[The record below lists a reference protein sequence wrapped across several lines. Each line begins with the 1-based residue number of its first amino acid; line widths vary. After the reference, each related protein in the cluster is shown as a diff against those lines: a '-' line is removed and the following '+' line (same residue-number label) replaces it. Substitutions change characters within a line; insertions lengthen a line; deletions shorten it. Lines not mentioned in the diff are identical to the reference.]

1 MIKTR
6 VIFIVVLVLNVLA
19 SLTGCERILSGAE
32 RAAVLAYSETA
43 TDNLLAGLNANDY
56 AAFSRDFDTDMQKV
70 MPATN
75 FAALKQ
81 DLDNKLGNYLSRQ
94 VDHVT
99 QADEFHVVVYRAKFE
114 QEESVIVEVAFHV
127 KEPNPIAHLSF
138 DSEKLRWSS
147 Q

>member
-1 MIKTR
+1 MRKIAR
-6 VIFIVVLVLNVLA
+6 YLAAAFVVSTFA
-19 SLTGCERILSGAE
+19 WLTGCERILSGAE

-43 TDNLLAGLNANDY
+43 TDNLFAGLNANDY
-56 AAFSRDFDTDMQKV
+56 ATFSRDFDTDMQKV

-75 FAALKQ
+75 FAVLKQ

-94 VDHVT
+94 IDRVT
-99 QADEFHVVVYRAKFE
+99 QSDEFYVVVYRAKFE

-127 KEPNPIAHLSF
+127 KEPHPIAHLSF
-138 DSEKLRWSS
+138 DPDKLRWSS

>member
-1 MIKTR
+1 MKTR
-6 VIFIVVLVLNVLA
+6 RLWFVIVLVLSTCVW
-19 SLTGCERILSGAE
+19 LTGCERILSGAE

-43 TDNLLAGLNANDY
+43 TDNLLAGLNANDH
-56 AAFSRDFDTDMQKV
+56 ATFSRDFDTDVQEV
-70 MPATN
+70 MPASK

-81 DLDNKLGNYLSRQ
+81 DLDKELGSYLSRQ

-114 QEESVIVEVAFHV
+114 QAEGVIVEVAFHA
-127 KEPNPIAHLSF
+127 KKPHPIAHLTF